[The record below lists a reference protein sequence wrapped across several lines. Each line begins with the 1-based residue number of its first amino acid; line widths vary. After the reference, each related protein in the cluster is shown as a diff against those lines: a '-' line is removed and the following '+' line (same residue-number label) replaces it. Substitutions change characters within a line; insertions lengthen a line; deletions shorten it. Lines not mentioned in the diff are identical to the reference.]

1 MISVKIELTIGETVH
16 HLTMDELRE
25 LRKVIDGLVSAPV
38 KAADE
43 KEWLKKYDEL
53 KKSLG
58 NIDRN
63 PPPYN
68 PHQLYGPSPFKPYW
82 SGGAGDVIP
91 DPWKVI
97 C

>member
-38 KAADE
+38 KAADD
-43 KEWLKKYDEL
+43 KELAKKLYD
-53 KKSLG
+53 
-58 NIDRN
+58 IDRF
-63 PPPYN
+63 PPPYK
-68 PHQLYGPSPFKPYW
+68 PPPYYEPAPFKPYW

>member
-25 LRKVIDGLVSAPV
+25 LRKVIDGLVAAPAPDDTNWLE
-38 KAADE
+38 KYNDWTKRLDE
-43 KEWLKKYDEL
+43 M
-53 KKSLG
+53 G
-58 NIDRN
+58 RN

-68 PHQLYGPSPFKPYW
+68 PYPGTGNPPWITYLTKT
-82 SGGAGDVIP
+82 GDVIP
-91 DPWKVI
+91 DPYVVT